1 MSNEDVTCDD
11 EEIAR
16 CLSLSDADEA
26 METERRRQKQV
37 AADAS
42 LALRLTAED
51 ACARLCD
58 ASSLALDAVIA
69 RAIAAKDAL
78 ANIEAFAP
86 KTNDAAVIAS
96 PPSAEQRAYEVDHGR
111 LELRLEFYGLR
122 EKNVTGD
129 GNCQFR
135 ALSDQLFRD
144 GGEYHDVVRAAVVER
159 LLNRRDAY
167 EAYVAP
173 EAYDSYVT
181 KMSQLG
187 EWGDHVTLQAAA
199 DAYSVTINVLTSY
212 SENGFIEILPS
223 DGSSLNSPRSVWLS
237 FFAEVHYN
245 SIYPA

>member
-1 MSNEDVTCDD
+1 MSIEDVTCDD

-16 CLSLSDADEA
+16 CLSLSETDEVR
-26 METERRRQKQV
+26 ETERRRQV
-37 AADAS
+37 DSDAS

-58 ASSLALDAVIA
+58 ASSLALDAIIA
-69 RAIAAKDAL
+69 RALAAKDAF
-78 ANIEAFAP
+78 AHVETFAP
-86 KTNDAAVIAS
+86 KKNDAEVVAA
-96 PPSAEQRAYEVDHGR
+96 PPSAGERAYQVDHGR

-122 EKNVTGD
+122 EKVVIGD

-144 GGEYHDVVRAAVVER
+144 GGEYHDVVRAAVIER
-159 LLNRRDAY
+159 LLAQRDAY

-173 EAYDSYVT
+173 EAYDAYVT

-212 SENGFIEILPS
+212 SENGFIEVVPS